1 MLTIWSSSFFLK
13 RKRKVVGREKKKE
26 QQGKNKG
33 LKRYTFG
40 MSGYKGEC
48 IEFSPFTKT
57 KIV

>member
-1 MLTIWSSSFFLK
+1 MELFIFLK
-13 RKRKVVGREKKKE
+13 KEKKSCRKRKKKE